1 MTLHHYFHIMNF
13 KSVFA
18 AGLLALSTI
27 APVAAQQAPNGW
39 VKIGTGSKSQA
50 HMYERFISRNNHRVV
65 VTRRWSDMPGD
76 DYRVELD
83 CYRWGDNELGK
94 ADFTE
99 SMPGTMGDASLRY
112 WCGA

>member
-1 MTLHHYFHIMNF
+1 MTFHNHSTPMNF

-39 VKIGTGSKSQA
+39 VRIGTGAGTKSTL
-50 HMYERFISRNNHRVV
+50 YERFLSRNNHRVV

-76 DYRVELD
+76 KFRIELD
-83 CYRWGDNELGK
+83 CRRWGENYLGK

-99 SMPGTMGDASLRY
+99 SMPGTMGDSSLRY
-112 WCGA
+112 WCGG